1 MGAQTRHWRAVT
13 RPLPRGNTGPLALV
27 VLRDETEVR
36 RMELMRVDFLAN
48 ASHELKTPLA
58 SLSGFIET
66 LKGHARDD
74 PKARDRFL
82 DIMATQ
88 ADRMSRLVADLLTQP
103 HRAQRAHPARRSRRP
118 GPRRRRRRRRRQ
130 RPVG

>member
-1 MGAQTRHWRAVT
+1 EGGLLVSAVRDPGVLEAVDEALFEDAVRTIDYAAGGARDRHWRAWV
-13 RPLPRGNTGPLALV
+13 RPLPSQGADRLALLG
-27 VLRDETEVR
+27 LRDETDVR

-48 ASHELKTPLA
+48 ASHELRTPLA

-74 PKARDRFL
+74 SAARDRFL

-88 ADRMSRLVADLLTQP
+88 ADRMSRLVA
-103 HRAQRAHPARRSRRP
+103 
-118 GPRRRRRRRRRQ
+118 
-130 RPVG
+130 